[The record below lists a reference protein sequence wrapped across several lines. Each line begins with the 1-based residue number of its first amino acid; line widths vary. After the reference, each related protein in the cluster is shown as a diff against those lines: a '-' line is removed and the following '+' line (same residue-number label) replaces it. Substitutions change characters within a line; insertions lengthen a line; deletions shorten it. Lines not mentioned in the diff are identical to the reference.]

1 MVYDMGLLAILLV
14 AVPMVGI
21 PICLLGANVMG
32 VLKLIVVGSK
42 TGSIVTPV
50 PNRRTASPL
59 FSLYNVTT
67 LRLSTPVNKQINDP
81 VIEADPLINC
91 GGVIVFVRVTIVPL
105 TDDGTT
111 DGLVNGM
118 TMPSG

>member
-1 MVYDMGLLAILLV
+1 MVLAEIVSV
-14 AVPMVGI
+14 AVRMLEKNTDLP
-21 PICLLGANVMG
+21 GANVTG
-32 VLKLIVVGSK
+32 ERLSILFGLK

-91 GGVIVFVRVTIVPL
+91 GGVIVFVRVTTVPFS
-105 TDDGTT
+105 DDGTT

-118 TMPSG
+118 TMPFG